1 VGTKKVV
8 IVGFS
13 RNDFSLLEIYLTEKQ
28 FSIRDIGGTPSEY
41 LSNIKSPMIVLFSVQ
56 SEEDSKLLRKIT
68 ADYPQHLYGCA
79 VPENNRDLGY
89 TVSLLP
95 GVQLF
100 FLPLVKKEVQ
110 KTASKLHDAVRSIN
124 RILSVHGGL
133 VDQRHHFR
141 WKTRD
146 LQISETC
153 RFFAAILMRAGM
165 YQDGTQMDQVVLALE
180 EALINS
186 VEHGN
191 LELNS
196 SLRPQSLF
204 EEDRYEEERVK
215 RLGEEHYGGRY
226 IDITLYITR
235 ESAELAIT
243 NQGPGFDTSKI
254 KIFDEDTS
262 EEEILDISGKGGCL
276 IFRAFDETRY
286 NRKGNKITLIR
297 GAPARGG
304 IEWSYINRYPT
315 G

>member
-1 VGTKKVV
+1 MKNV
-8 IVGFS
+8 ILVGFS
-13 RNDFSLLEIYLTEKQ
+13 ENDFSLLEMYLAEKQ
-28 FSIRDIGGTPSEY
+28 FSVRDLRENLAES
-41 LSNIKSPMIVLFSVQ
+41 LSKMKDPMIVFFSVQ
-56 SEEDSKLLRKIT
+56 SEEDSKLLRKIIT
-68 ADYPQHLYGCA
+68 DYPQHLYGCT

-89 TVSLLP
+89 AVSLLP

-110 KTASKLHDAVRSIN
+110 KVASKLYDAVRSIN
-124 RILSVHGGL
+124 RILSVYEGL
-133 VDQRHHFR
+133 VDQHHHFR

-153 RFFAAILMRAGM
+153 RFFATILMQAGM
-165 YQDGTQMDQVVLALE
+165 YQDDTQMDQVVLALE

-191 LELNS
+191 LELDS

-215 RLGEEHYGGRY
+215 RLGEEQYGGRY
-226 IDITLYITR
+226 IDITLNITR

-243 NQGPGFDTSKI
+243 NQGPGFDTSNI

-262 EEEILDISGKGGCL
+262 EEEILDISGKGGRL
-276 IFRAFDETRY
+276 ISRAFDETRY
-286 NRKGNKITLIR
+286 NRKGTKITLIR
-297 GAPARGG
+297 RAPVRGD
-304 IEWSYINRYPT
+304 IKQS
-315 G
+315 